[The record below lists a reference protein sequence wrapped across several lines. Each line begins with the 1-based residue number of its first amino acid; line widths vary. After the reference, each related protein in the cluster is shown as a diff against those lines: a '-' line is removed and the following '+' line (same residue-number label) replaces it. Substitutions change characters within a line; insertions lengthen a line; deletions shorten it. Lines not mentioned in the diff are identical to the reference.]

1 MNLQL
6 LTDNLTNP
14 ALLLFILGLVAVI
27 VKSDLAIPDNSSRF
41 ISIYLLFAIGFKGG
55 QELAHSHFTID
66 MLWVTLLCISSGV
79 AITYYTYAFCKR
91 KFSKPNAIA
100 VAASYGSV
108 SAITFVTALS
118 FLEVQGIPYHGY
130 MIAMLALM
138 EVPAIIIAVLL
149 LSKVTPNSETSL
161 SSMIKHSFTNASV
174 FLIIGSMLVGFLA
187 NDQQALDIKPFT
199 NDIFKGF
206 LAIFLLDK
214 GIDSGRNLKE
224 FFKEGYYAIG
234 FAIFIPIFN
243 GCLFGMI
250 SNLML
255 DDVTDRFLVSVL
267 SASASYI
274 AVPAAM
280 KLANPEAN
288 PGLFIPMALAVTF
301 PINIIFGL
309 PLYMYIVGG

>member
-14 ALLLFILGLVAVI
+14 ALLLFVLGLLAVL
-27 VKSDLAIPDNSSRF
+27 VKSDLKIPENSSRF
-41 ISIYLLFAIGFKGG
+41 IAIYLLFAIGFKGG
-55 QELAHSHFTID
+55 QELAHSQFKLEMI
-66 MLWVTLLCISSGV
+66 WVSAICIVSGV
-79 AITYYTYAFCKR
+79 AVTYYTYAFCKR
-91 KFSKPNAIA
+91 KFSKPDAIA

-118 FLEVQGIPYHGY
+118 FLEVQGIQYNGY

-149 LSKVTPNSETSL
+149 LGKSTQGNQTNML
-161 SSMIKHSFTNASV
+161 SMIKHSFTNASV
-174 FLIIGSMLVGFLA
+174 FIIIGCMIVGFLA
-187 NDQQALDIKPFT
+187 NDKQALDIKPFT

-206 LAIFLLDK
+206 LAVFLLDK
-214 GIDSGRNLKE
+214 GIESGKNLKV
-224 FFKEGYYAIG
+224 FFKEGYFALG
-234 FAIFIPIFN
+234 FAILVPIFN
-243 GCLFGMI
+243 GCLFGLI
-250 SNLML
+250 SNLIL
-255 DDVTDRFLVSVL
+255 EDVTDRFLVAVL

-288 PGLFIPMALAVTF
+288 SGLFIPMALAVTF

-309 PLYMYIVGG
+309 PIYMYVVGG